1 MTVFINLLVSLFIS
15 GCLGLFMLVL
25 VAGSLME
32 QEKHH
37 KATLE
42 KMDKRFKALE
52 EKIDEDYKALE
63 EKIDKDYEKI
73 ISKNYIK
80 M

>member
-1 MTVFINLLVSLFIS
+1 MTTFIYLLASLFIS

-32 QEKHH
+32 QDKH
-37 KATLE
+37 
-42 KMDKRFKALE
+42 FKALE
-52 EKIDEDYKALE
+52 KEMDEHFNAIMEKM
-63 EKIDKDYEKI
+63 DKDYEKI
-73 ISKNYIK
+73 IKK

>member
-1 MTVFINLLVSLFIS
+1 MTIFINLLVSLLVA

-32 QEKHH
+32 QEKQH

-42 KMDKRFKALE
+42 KMDKRFNALV
-52 EKIDEDYKALE
+52 EKIDEDYEALL

-73 ISKNYIK
+73 IKELQ
-80 M
+80 

>member
-1 MTVFINLLVSLFIS
+1 MTTFIYFLVYLFVA
-15 GCLGLFMLVL
+15 GFFGLFMLVL
-25 VAGSLME
+25 TAGSLME
-32 QEKHH
+32 Q
-37 KATLE
+37 
-42 KMDKRFKALE
+42 DKRFKALE
-52 EKIDEDYKALE
+52 EKMDARFKALE

>member
-52 EKIDEDYKALE
+52 EKIDKDYEALLK
-63 EKIDKDYEKI
+63 KIDKDYEKI
-73 ISKNYIK
+73 IKELQ
-80 M
+80 

>member
-1 MTVFINLLVSLFIS
+1 MTVFINLLVSLLVAGF
-15 GCLGLFMLVL
+15 LGLFMLVL

-52 EKIDEDYKALE
+52 EKID
-63 EKIDKDYEKI
+63 KDYEKI
-73 ISKNYIK
+73 IKELQ
-80 M
+80 